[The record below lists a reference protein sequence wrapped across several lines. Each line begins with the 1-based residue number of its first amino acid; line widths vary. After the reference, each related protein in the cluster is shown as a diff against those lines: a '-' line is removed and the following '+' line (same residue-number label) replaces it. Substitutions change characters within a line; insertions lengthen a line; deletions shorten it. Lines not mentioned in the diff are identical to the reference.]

1 MIPLV
6 AQDVRPTRVAF
17 GRAPSLLMNPA
28 LRAERLDPFLP
39 AAWVEAAGLAGR
51 HKLPPQDGPRY
62 VAAVDPSG
70 AAPMPAHWPSSTSRG
85 PWPGRPLCHRAPGV
99 AGV

>member
-1 MIPLV
+1 
-6 AQDVRPTRVAF
+6 
-17 GRAPSLLMNPA
+17 MNPT

-39 AAWVEAAGLAGR
+39 AAWVEAAIPAGR
-51 HKLPPQDGPRY
+51 HELPPQDGPRY

-70 AAPMPAHWPSSTSRG
+70 AAPMPARWPSSTSRE
-85 PWPGRPLCHRAPGV
+85 PWPGRPLCHRAPGA